1 MVKRFFEVRKDEN
14 GDFYF
19 TEARG
24 QVVTVGG
31 LSFGLKFNGRGLT
44 ATELTTGAAVAT
56 IDNPAEVGAK
66 LSALIPIIKEALKA
80 PAAKKIAAALKT
92 HAAKH
97 SRMWRYIDK
106 KEEARAAAIA
116 YQAAAAEQAQTYAE
130 AEAARREFEKLAR
143 RFGLV
148 REFRENAII

>member
-1 MVKRFFEVRKDEN
+1 MVKRFFEVRKAES

-19 TEARG
+19 TETRG

-66 LSALIPIIKEALKA
+66 LSALVPTVKNILNT
-80 PAAKKIAAALKT
+80 PAAQKVAAALKT
-92 HAAKH
+92 
-97 SRMWRYIDK
+97 
-106 KEEARAAAIA
+106 RAAAVA
-116 YQAAAAEQAQTYAE
+116 YQEQAAEHAQTYAE

>member
-1 MVKRFFEVRKDEN
+1 MKSVYYITNMTPD
-14 GDFYF
+14 GGYYF
-19 TEARG
+19 TEKRG

-66 LSALIPIIKEALKA
+66 LSALVPTIKEALKA
-80 PAAKKIAAALKT
+80 PAAILLRGGIKDT
-92 HAAKH
+92 
-97 SRMWRYIDK
+97 RG
-106 KEEARAAAIA
+106 EAGA
-116 YQAAAAEQAQTYAE
+116 YQEQAAEHAQTYAE

>member
-1 MVKRFFEVRKDEN
+1 MVKRFFECRKDESGN
-14 GDFYF
+14 FYF
-19 TEARG
+19 TETRG

-66 LSALIPIIKEALKA
+66 LSALVPTVKAILNA
-80 PAAKKIAAALKT
+80 PAAQKVAAALKA
-92 HAAKH
+92 HAAK
-97 SRMWRYIDK
+97 SARMWRYLDK
-106 KEEARAAAIA
+106 KEEARAAAVA
-116 YQAAAAEQAQTYAE
+116 YQAEAAEHAQTYAE
-130 AEAARREFEKLAR
+130 AEAARRGLKKLAR